1 MEFEKSFDRMED
13 LYERKSNSGQLK
25 SLGMV
30 GKSAVSG
37 IAYGRVEAIY
47 HTGKIMLFK
56 VKLFSLF
63 VCCLSFNERSG
74 GYSV

>member
-1 MEFEKSFDRMED
+1 MEFEKFFDRMED

-37 IAYGRVEAIY
+37 KAWDGRGNIPYRKNYA
-47 HTGKIMLFK
+47 F
-56 VKLFSLF
+56 
-63 VCCLSFNERSG
+63 LS
-74 GYSV
+74 